1 MSTELKLQVRIS
13 IYVQVL
19 FIQLLLFATEPFFL
33 SINTAS
39 LTVSALCVT
48 AYIQYARDQI
58 SDYHLATAHNT
69 AIIMVP
75 AILSLVAKVFWVR
88 ERSPVAERRWP
99 PVTTIIVATICFALN
114 MGLLGI
120 EGSKDMEKC
129 SFDGVYKFDW
139 AHLPREILAAIGI
152 YFLGLLIYAPH
163 VLGIYP
169 LPAMFVRVIGIIC
182 QSASVVGTCGLIDF
196 IETGVQNAQPYLVG
210 GNEDN
215 WGFGQILAF
224 LLLVLPAMDQ
234 LNYMFSPSKQDRTKS
249 NCRVW
254 WIETGKPFWE
264 RIRVGK
270 SLTGFD

>member
-1 MSTELKLQVRIS
+1 
-13 IYVQVL
+13 L
-19 FIQLLLFATEPFFL
+19 FIQLLLFVTEPFFL
-33 SINTAS
+33 SINTAC

-88 ERSPVAERRWP
+88 EQTPVAERKDKMP
-99 PVTTIIVATICFALN
+99 PITTMVVATVCFALN

-120 EGSKDMEKC
+120 EASKDMQKC
-129 SFDGVYKFDW
+129 SFDGIYKFDW
-139 AHLPREILAAIGI
+139 AHLPHEILAAIGI
-152 YFLGLLIYAPH
+152 YFLGLAIYFPH
-163 VLGIYP
+163 VCGIYP
-169 LPAMFVRVIGIIC
+169 LPPIFVRLIGIIC
-182 QSASVVGTCGLIDF
+182 QLASVVGTCGLIDF
-196 IETGVQNAQPYLVG
+196 IETGVQNAQPYLQG

-234 LNYMFSPSKQDRTKS
+234 LNYMFSRSKIDPSKTK
-249 NCRVW
+249 CKMW
-254 WIETGKPFWE
+254 WLTTGKPFWE
-264 RIRVGK
+264 RINRGM
-270 SLTGFD
+270 LLMN